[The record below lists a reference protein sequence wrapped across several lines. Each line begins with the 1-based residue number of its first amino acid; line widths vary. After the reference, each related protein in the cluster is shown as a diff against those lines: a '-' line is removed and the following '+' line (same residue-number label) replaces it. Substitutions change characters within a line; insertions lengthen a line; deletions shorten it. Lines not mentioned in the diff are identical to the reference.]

1 MKKNTAKTDLQQL
14 IGNTLRRGVMVACLI
29 AFVGGVMYLCLHGD
43 EPMPD
48 YTRFSYDE
56 AHPACYTTLGGIVDG
71 ILGWDARS
79 WIQLGVIALLLTP
92 ILRVLLSMVDFLREH
107 DWLYAGICAI
117 VLSVIIANSIG
128 GF

>member
-1 MKKNTAKTDLQQL
+1 MKKNSGKTDLQQL
-14 IGNTLRRGVMVACLI
+14 IATTLRLGVSVACLI
-29 AFVGGVMYLCLHGD
+29 AFVGGVMYLCLHGG

-48 YTRFSYDE
+48 YTHFSYDE
-56 AHPACYTTLGGIVDG
+56 THPAYYTTLGGILDG
-71 ILGWDARS
+71 ISGWNARS

-107 DWLYAGICAI
+107 DWLYAGISAI
-117 VLSVIIANSIG
+117 VLAVIISNSVG